1 MADSETVTKRL
12 LDFIGEVGQSASHGG
27 HQRQVGQP
35 SSPKSAS
42 VQVYEKC
49 LDALT
54 DGERDEFERM
64 IEKMRGAL
72 RPLCAVW
79 PP

>member
-12 LDFIGEVGQSASHGG
+12 LAFIDEVRQSASHIG

-35 SSPKSAS
+35 SSPKSPS
-42 VQVYEKC
+42 EQVYEKC
-49 LDALT
+49 FESLT
-54 DGERDEFERM
+54 GGERDEFDRM

-72 RPLCAVW
+72 IPLGAVW